1 MIEIQNNA
9 LIVFARKPE
18 LGKVKTRLAATV
30 GKTKAL
36 EIYQKLLTH
45 THLVAQGSNAST
57 FIFLT
62 EILKYDFWKPFTC
75 ELQTGENLGEK
86 MQNAFELIFA
96 KGYKKCVIIGSDC
109 PELSVEIIDNAF
121 AALEQHDAVIGGAND
136 GGYYLLGI
144 KKIILSIFKNKEWST
159 ANVFNNTVQDFKNEK
174 LSYTT
179 LPFLNDLDEEKDI
192 PKEWL

>member
-1 MIEIQNNA
+1 MTDIQNNA

-18 LGKVKTRLAATV
+18 LGKVKTRLAASI

-45 THLVAQGSNAST
+45 THFIAKKSNATT

-62 EILKYDFWKPFTC
+62 EISKYDFWNSFTC
-75 ELQTGENLGEK
+75 ELQTGGSLGEK
-86 MQNAFELIFA
+86 MQNAFELIFT
-96 KGYKKCVIIGSDC
+96 KGYKRCVIIGSDC
-109 PELSVEIIDNAF
+109 PELTSEIIDNAF
-121 AALEQHDAVIGGAND
+121 TALEQHDAVIGGAND
-136 GGYYLLGI
+136 GGYYLLGT
-144 KKIILSIFKNKEWST
+144 KKLILSVFKNKEWST
-159 ANVFNNTVQDFKNEK
+159 ASVFENTIKDFKNEK
-174 LSYTT
+174 LSYTM